1 VRYIGPQGLACACP
15 GAQNV
20 LVTITYL
27 NGTVL
32 EAIVLSREENEIRA
46 IAADYDEVL
55 ALTRLH
61 GTWISEDLEPVAV
74 GFAWEYRPAAHSV
87 SDSDCICSKELAAQL
102 IQSLFCGSE
111 RSRTPSISPKPFIAV
126 RPRELRVS

>member
-1 VRYIGPQGLACACP
+1 MGPQGLACACP

-20 LVTITYL
+20 LVTITYP
-27 NGTVL
+27 NGTTL
-32 EAIVLSREENEIRA
+32 EAIVLSHEETAIRA
-46 IAADYDEVL
+46 IATGSDEVL
-55 ALTRLH
+55 ALTRIN
-61 GTWISEDLEPVAV
+61 GTWISEGLEPVAV

-102 IQSLFCGSE
+102 IQSLSCGSE
-111 RSRTPSISPKPFIAV
+111 PSRTPSISPKSLIAV